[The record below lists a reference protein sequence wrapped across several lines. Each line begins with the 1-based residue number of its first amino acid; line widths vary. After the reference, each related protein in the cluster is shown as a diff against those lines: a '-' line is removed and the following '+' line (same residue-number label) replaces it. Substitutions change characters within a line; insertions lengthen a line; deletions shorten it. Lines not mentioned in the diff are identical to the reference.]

1 VALKMAERGLVSA
14 PNVAVG
20 EPFNYG
26 ITSFAAMPGLDAR
39 GGAQSAPEPQVQHN
53 SATG

>member
-1 VALKMAERGLVSA
+1 MAERGLVSA

-26 ITSFAAMPGLDAR
+26 ITSFAAMPGLDSRA
-39 GGAQSAPEPQVQHN
+39 AATPAPQAQHN
-53 SATG
+53 SAG

>member
-1 VALKMAERGLVSA
+1 
-14 PNVAVG
+14 VAVG

-26 ITSFAAMPGLDAR
+26 ITSFAAMPGLDPR
-39 GGAQSAPEPQVQHN
+39 GGANAGAAQQPQHN